1 MLFMKKNS
9 PLNYCLNYCK
19 IFFEKIK
26 LNDKF
31 ALMNERR
38 NEV

>member
-1 MLFMKKNS
+1 MLFYEKKYFS
-9 PLNYCLNYCK
+9 LNYCK
-19 IFFEKIK
+19 FFFEKLK